1 MKLLLDSHTYL
12 WWLADDQ
19 RLGVK
24 ARKAII
30 DPANAVLVSAA
41 TIREIAIKAALG
53 RLDLHG
59 ADVVA
64 EIAANRFVELPITAA
79 HAAAAAALP
88 RHHDDPFDRMLVAQA
103 RIERLRCVTRDP
115 AFSAYRVPTLW

>member
-1 MKLLLDSHTYL
+1 VKLLLDSHAYL

-19 RLGVK
+19 RLGAK
-24 ARKAII
+24 AKKAIT

-41 TIREIAIKAALG
+41 TIWEIAIKAALG

-64 EIAANRFVELPITAA
+64 EIAINRFVELPITAA

-88 RHHDDPFDRMLVAQA
+88 RHHDDPFDRMLIAQA
-103 RIERLRCVTRDP
+103 QLEHLRCVTRDP